1 MFRTSLIRYVN
12 VFPFLCSDDWLL
24 PAALVV
30 VLLSAANSHAQVVV
44 TNLVTDDQNVNA
56 ATLTDGDLKNAWG
69 MSRSTTGPFWV
80 SDNATGL
87 ATIYNV
93 NPANDAPVKVGLTV
107 TIPGDG
113 SVTGQAFNGL
123 ASAFG
128 GDAFLFVN
136 EDGTISGWRGAL
148 GTTAEILQTADSA
161 NVYKGAALATVGGDA
176 YLYAANFS
184 AGTIDILK
192 GNVGAPNLA
201 GNFVDP
207 NLPAGY
213 APFNIENLGGTLYV
227 TYALQDGTK
236 RDDVAGA
243 GHGFVDAFD
252 ANGIFLGRIASQGV
266 LNSPWGLTI
275 APAGFAGVGGD
286 LLVGNFGDG
295 TIHAFNLTTHAY
307 DGPLTLS
314 GGATLSIDG
323 LWGLAVGNDGL
334 AGSSQR
340 VYFTAGPGGEAHGLF
355 GSLTAVPE
363 PSTCLLAG
371 LGVFSI
377 AALRRR
383 RGKIVGVRA
392 LPLRG
397 DSQT

>member
-1 MFRTSLIRYVN
+1 MIRALLNYHARSLPVIHNSRG
-12 VFPFLCSDDWLL
+12 VFG
-24 PAALVV
+24 AALI
-30 VLLSAANSHAQVVV
+30 LLLVCVSRGHAQVLV
-44 TNLVTDDQNVNA
+44 TNLVTDDQSVNT
-56 ATLTDGDLKNAWG
+56 ATLTDSNLKNAWG
-69 MSRSTTGPFWV
+69 MSQSAGGPFWV
-80 SDNATGL
+80 SDNATGVVTL
-87 ATIYNV
+87 YNV
-93 NPANDAPVKVGLTV
+93 NPANDAPIKAGLTV

-113 SVTGQAFNGL
+113 SVTGEAYNNQ

-128 GDAFLFVN
+128 GDAFLFVS

-148 GTTAEILQTADSA
+148 GTTAEVLQTANTA
-161 NVYKGAALATVGGDA
+161 NVYKGAALATVGGST
-176 YLYAANFS
+176 YLYAANFA

-192 GNVGAPNLA
+192 GNAGAPNLA
-201 GNFVDP
+201 GNFTDP
-207 NLPAGY
+207 NLPSGY

-227 TYALQDGTK
+227 TYALQDGAQH
-236 RDDVAGA
+236 DDVAGA
-243 GHGFVDAFD
+243 GHGFVDAFSTS
-252 ANGIFLGRIASQGV
+252 GVLLGRIASQGV

-295 TIHAFNLTTHAY
+295 TIHAFNPTTHAY

-323 LWGLAVGNDGL
+323 LWGLAVGNDGS

-355 GSLTAVPE
+355 GSLTSVPE

-371 LGVFSI
+371 LGFFSI
-377 AALRRR
+377 VALRRS
-383 RGKIVGVRA
+383 RGKIVGV
-392 LPLRG
+392 
-397 DSQT
+397 